1 VEGGRGLQGAD
12 GNRDRPLR
20 PRDRDRPRDAPDL
33 LLVPRRGDPL
43 KSEPREPV
51 PRIEWILFGAALAV
65 YLVTR
70 LVGITKY
77 PIFFFCDE
85 ALQDNL
91 AGMLLKNKF
100 RDLTGTFLPPYFLND
115 RRWAVSLSVYV
126 HLIPVW
132 LFGPSVACVRV
143 TTALVSLGGVA
154 AGGLALKQMRNRFW
168 WSAPL
173 IAGATPL
180 YFVHARLG
188 FETAMMAA
196 CYFGFLW
203 AYFNYRTRG
212 PRWIFAA
219 FALGAATFYAYTAG
233 QGVMLVIGIAL
244 LLSDLPYHFRQARSH
259 KALFAGALLFAA
271 LMAFPYVRYRRLH
284 PGVVQE
290 QLAVLDSYWTHPIP
304 LSAKLAQFGT
314 NYRDA
319 FDPRYWFREN
329 GSEGARHRMDG
340 MAFLPPVFVPFMAI
354 GFLACVWNFP
364 RSSLHRA
371 VLFSPLGVPFSA
383 AAASLQILRL
393 MAIVVPAT
401 LLTAVG
407 IDWIAKGLANIR
419 IRVPRA
425 ALTGL
430 AVVVFAAL
438 AFANVRLTR
447 EALVHGP
454 TWSTEYGLY
463 GMQWGAPQIFTA
475 LKEELA
481 RDRRARFFVSSTW
494 SNNPTEFFPFFLTE
508 KELPR
513 VQMADIRAWDLRP
526 APLTGDEVFVMTP
539 EEWQIATG
547 PKFRVVGPVR
557 VIPYPDGHPGFRF
570 ARIAYSAEAPALF
583 AKEREVRAMLLEE
596 PAKVG
601 GETWTIRHSQNDMG
615 TMEALFDGRLETIVR
630 GLEANPM
637 VFDVRFPS
645 PRPVGGVVVSLGAM
659 DQAKLV
665 LQVFPES
672 GEPVVAKTVV
682 SNRPAK
688 DWIEL
693 AVPNGP
699 VKATRMRLEITDG
712 DPGLPSHIEVRELKV
727 K

>member
-1 VEGGRGLQGAD
+1 MVA
-12 GNRDRPLR
+12 
-20 PRDRDRPRDAPDL
+20 
-33 LLVPRRGDPL
+33 RRGAPL

-51 PRIEWILFGAALAV
+51 PRIEWVLFAAALAV
-65 YLVTR
+65 YLATR
-70 LVGITKY
+70 LVGITRY

-91 AGMLLKNKF
+91 ATMLLKNKF
-100 RDLTGTFLPPYFLND
+100 RDLTGVLLPPYFLND

-132 LFGPSVACVRV
+132 LFGASVACVRV

-154 AGGLALKQMRNRFW
+154 AGGLALKEMRNRFW

-203 AYFNYRTRG
+203 AYFLYRTRS

-233 QGVMLVIGIAL
+233 QGVMLVIGLAL
-244 LLSDLPYHFRQARSH
+244 LLSDLTYHVRQARTH
-259 KALFAGALLFAA
+259 KALFAGALLFAL
-271 LMAFPYVRYRRLH
+271 LMAAPYVRYRRLH

-304 LSAKLAQFGT
+304 LSAKLAQFGR

-319 FDPRYWFREN
+319 FAPSYWLREN
-329 GSEGARHRMDG
+329 GAEATRHRMDA

-393 MAIVVPAT
+393 MAIVVPVT
-401 LLTAVG
+401 LLTAAGV
-407 IDWIAKGLANIR
+407 DWIAKGLAR
-419 IRVPRA
+419 VRVPRA
-425 ALTGL
+425 VLTGL
-430 AVVVFAAL
+430 AVLVFAAL
-438 AFANVRLTR
+438 AFANVRLTH
-447 EALVHGP
+447 EAMAHGD

-463 GMQWGAPQIFTA
+463 GMQWGAPQIFSA
-475 LKEELA
+475 VKEELA
-481 RDRRARFFVSSTW
+481 KDPRARFFVSSTW
-494 SNNPTEFFPFFLTE
+494 SNNPTEFFPFFLTD
-508 KELPR
+508 KERER
-513 VQMADIRAWDLRP
+513 VRMGDVREWDLRP
-526 APLTGDEVFVMTP
+526 ALFTGDEVFIMTP

-557 VIPYPDGHPGFRF
+557 VIPYPDGRPGFRF
-570 ARIAYSAEAPALF
+570 AHLAYSPEALAIF
-583 AKEREVRAMLLEE
+583 AKEKELRSMLMEE
-596 PAKVG
+596 PAAVA
-601 GETWTIRHSQNDMG
+601 GETWTVKHSQNDMG
-615 TMEALFDGRLETIVR
+615 NMDALFDGRLDTIVR
-630 GLEANPM
+630 GLEANPF

-645 PRPVGGVVVSLGAM
+645 ARSVSRVAVSLGAM
-659 DQAKLV
+659 DQTTLV
-665 LQVFPES
+665 LQLFPEK
-672 GEPVVAKTVV
+672 GQPVVVKTVT

-693 AVPNGP
+693 PVPGGSFKAVR
-699 VKATRMRLEITDG
+699 VRLEITDG
-712 DPGLPSHIEVRELKV
+712 DPGNPSHIEIRELKV
-727 K
+727 S